1 MNQQLKLDI
10 SIVNSNFEMY
20 KDNFTKLSQNKEN
33 LEETIKVMNN
43 ILADKEGRLKRFEE
57 ENSTDKSEELLEIID
72 NLTQKVESKDIKL
85 KEMEES
91 LNQLKETIEE

>member
-20 KDNFTKLSQNKEN
+20 KDNYTKLSQNKEN

-43 ILADKEGRLKRFEE
+43 ILADKEFRLKRFEE
-57 ENSTDKSEELLEIID
+57 KNSRDKSEELLEIID